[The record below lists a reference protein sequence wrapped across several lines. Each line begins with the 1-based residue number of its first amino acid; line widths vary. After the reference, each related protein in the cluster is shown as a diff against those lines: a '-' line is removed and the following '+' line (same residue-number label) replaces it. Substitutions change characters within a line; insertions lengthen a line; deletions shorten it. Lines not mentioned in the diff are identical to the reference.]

1 VKRLLLFLLAAGIA
15 FYLARSHGLL
25 PSRGDAGGGTAPAGP
40 LERARA
46 AAAANDA
53 RVATGDALAREIE
66 QPGGGAVSDN
76 MTPDQVR
83 ALLGPPDEVST
94 EATPAGASREI
105 WTYRSVGKSVV
116 FENGIVAAVR

>member
-1 VKRLLLFLLAAGIA
+1 VKRLFLFLLAAGIA
-15 FYLARSHGLL
+15 FYIVRSHG
-25 PSRGDAGGGTAPAGP
+25 SSGTAGSDGTPAAGP

-53 RVATGDALAREIE
+53 RVAAGDALARETE
-66 QPGGGAVSDN
+66 RPGTGGVSEN

-83 ALLGPPDEVST
+83 ALLGPPDEVSNET
-94 EATPAGASREI
+94 LPSGASREI

-116 FENGIVAAVR
+116 FDNGIATEVR